1 MKDKLFSLLVVLLG
15 TCLSASA
22 QIAEVRTYGGPLIDE
37 GRQIITTPTGYL
49 IVGTTTSADNG
60 NSDIYVLSLNDDLTV
75 EWSKLLGS
83 TAAEQGRSVCVTD
96 DGNYLVLGQ
105 TASGEFGGYDL
116 VIYKLNASGDLIW
129 EKYFGTDDWDL
140 AVKIV
145 SGDSHYYVA
154 ATSFGFFPGTSRQWM
169 VRIDGEGNFINGNT
183 FDIIPEAEANDIAFY
198 DGHVYLL
205 GTRTFEG
212 QPSESVFRKLLPNGT
227 LVWQQVRD
235 DVAHIGGAIAASDQG
250 VVATYAFNNVE
261 QPNSMSLRSVRY
273 DENGEELWSRWSDTQ
288 MVSNQFPRAVTWA
301 NDAVV
306 LAAESDVFG
315 AGGLGCLFERRV
327 GLNGGWTGAVVFGD
341 AGDETP
347 HAILTD
353 SSGRVVMVGSSDS
366 YGNGNP
372 DIYLVR
378 LPNGLIVANYELDL
392 AHFVDTDPFTQVF
405 ENQAEALFQPYPNPA
420 GRQIN
425 LAPETRSFVLRNIH
439 GTAVIEGASG
449 GVVSV
454 AHLPRGAYVLQWKST
469 NEEVYF
475 HRILLQ

>member
-1 MKDKLFSLLVVLLG
+1 MKAKLFGCIFLVFG
-15 TCLSASA
+15 AFQTTSA

-37 GRQIITTPTGYL
+37 GRQIITTQTGYL

-60 NSDIYVLSLNDDLTV
+60 NSDVYVLSINDDLSI

-83 TAAEQGRSVCVTD
+83 SAAEQGRSVCVTE
-96 DGNYLVLGQ
+96 DGDYLVLGQ

-116 VIYKLNASGDLIW
+116 VIYKLNSNGDLIW

-140 AVKIV
+140 AVRIV
-145 SGDSHYYVA
+145 SGDGNYYIA

-169 VRIDGEGNFINGNT
+169 FRIDGDGNFLNGNT

-198 DGHVYLL
+198 DGHVYLM

-212 QPSESVFRKLLPNGT
+212 QPSQSVFRKLLPDGT
-227 LVWQQVRD
+227 QVWQQVRS
-235 DVAHIGGAIAASDQG
+235 DVAHLGGAIAASDQG
-250 VVATYAFNNVE
+250 IVATYAFNNIE

-273 DENGEELWSRWSDTQ
+273 DENGVEIWSRWSDTQ

-301 NDAVV
+301 NDALV

-315 AGGLGCLFERRV
+315 AGGLGCLMERRLGV
-327 GLNGGWTGAVVFGD
+327 NGAWTGAAVFGD
-341 AGDETP
+341 SADETP
-347 HAILTD
+347 YAILTD
-353 SSGRVVMVGSSDS
+353 SEGRVVMVGSSDS

-378 LPNGLIVANYELDL
+378 VPNGIIVANYELDL
-392 AHFVDTDPFTQVF
+392 AHFVTTDPFTHIA
-405 ENQAEALFQPYPNPA
+405 ENQLEASFQPYPNPA

-425 LAPETRSFVLRNIH
+425 LSPQTSSFVLLNIQ
-439 GTAVIEGASG
+439 GNTVLSGASG
-449 GVVSV
+449 SAINV
-454 AHLPRGAYVLQWKST
+454 AHLPRGAYILQWQGTSD
-469 NEEVYF
+469 EVYF